1 MTKYFLNCIA
11 ALLLAAVYMPLAAAD
26 TLKMVKPESVGMSS
40 AALKRIDQFT
50 GKNIESGKH
59 VGFVSMVARHGKIVH
74 FEANGRMG
82 LDNDAPIKK
91 DTLFR
96 IYSMTK
102 PVTAVAAMMLY
113 EEGHFQL
120 SDPISKYM
128 PEFKNLLVFHE
139 DGNRP
144 AQSEITVEQ
153 LLTHTAGFSY
163 GFDNIHP
170 VNKLYN
176 ASALFAAPDLAEFT
190 RRLAELPL
198 RFEPGTR
205 YYYSVAS
212 DVLGALV
219 ERVSG
224 QSLDIF
230 FRQRIFKPLGM
241 SDTFFSVP
249 AAKLDRLATNHV
261 WDYENNQIALV
272 PEERRRSYQNV
283 SLFSGGGGLVSTAM
297 DYMKFCEMLRA
308 GGRYNGA
315 RLLGP
320 KTVQYMSMDQL
331 SEEVRNEGADEFP
344 AMHLYPGQSFGLG
357 FGVITQ
363 PGLSQVVSSK
373 GEYSWGGAA
382 DTKFW
387 IDPEEDLVAI
397 LMTQLLR
404 APGETR
410 YQMKVATYQAL
421 DKLGA
426 KQ

>member
-1 MTKYFLNCIA
+1 MYRLITNSIGT
-11 ALLLAAVYMPLAAAD
+11 LLLCAVFSTEVNAD
-26 TLKMVKPESVGMSS
+26 ALKMVKPESVGVSS
-40 AALKRIDQFT
+40 VALNRINQFT
-50 GKNIESGKH
+50 RENIDSGKH

-74 FEANGRMG
+74 FEASGKMG
-82 LDNDAPIKK
+82 LDNDAPIRK

-102 PVTAVAAMMLY
+102 PVTTVAAMMLY
-113 EEGHFQL
+113 EEGRFQL

-128 PEFKNLLVFHE
+128 PEFKDLQVFNE
-139 DGNRP
+139 NGMQP

-153 LLTHTAGFSY
+153 LMTHTAGFSY

-176 ASALFAAPDLAEFT
+176 SNALFAATDLTDFT
-190 RRLAELPL
+190 QRLAKLPL

-205 YYYSVAS
+205 YYYSVAT

-224 QSLDIF
+224 QTLDAF
-230 FRQRIFKPLGM
+230 FQQRIFAPLGM
-241 SDTFFSVP
+241 TDTFFSVP
-249 AAKLDRLATNHV
+249 AEKLDRLATNHV
-261 WDYENNQIALV
+261 WDYANNEIALV
-272 PEERRRSYQNV
+272 PPERRRSYKNV

-297 DYMKFCEMLRA
+297 DYMRFCEMLRA
-308 GGRYNGA
+308 GGSYNGA

-320 KTVQYMSMDQL
+320 KTVQYMSMNQL
-331 SEEVRNEGADEFP
+331 SDQVRNEGADEYP

-357 FGVITQ
+357 FGVITN

-404 APGETR
+404 APWETR

-421 DKLGA
+421 ERLGA
-426 KQ
+426 QQ

>member
-1 MTKYFLNCIA
+1 MYRLITNSIG
-11 ALLLAAVYMPLAAAD
+11 ALLLCAVFSAEVNAD
-26 TLKMVKPESVGMSS
+26 TLKMVKPESVGVSS
-40 AALKRIDQFT
+40 AALNRINQFT
-50 GKNIESGKH
+50 RENIDSGKH

-74 FEANGRMG
+74 FEASGKMG
-82 LDNDAPIKK
+82 LDNDAPIRK

-102 PVTAVAAMMLY
+102 PVTTVAAMMLY
-113 EEGHFQL
+113 EEGRFQL

-128 PEFKNLLVFHE
+128 PEFKDLQVFNE
-139 DGNRP
+139 NGKQP

-153 LLTHTAGFSY
+153 LMTHTAGFSY

-176 ASALFAAPDLAEFT
+176 SNALFTATDLTEFT
-190 RRLAELPL
+190 QRLAKLPL

-205 YYYSVAS
+205 YYYSVAT

-224 QSLDIF
+224 QTLDAF
-230 FRQRIFKPLGM
+230 FQQRIFAPLGM
-241 SDTFFSVP
+241 TDTFFSVP
-249 AAKLDRLATNHV
+249 AEKLDRLATNHV
-261 WDYENNQIALV
+261 WDYANNEIALV
-272 PEERRRSYQNV
+272 PPERRRSYKNV

-297 DYMKFCEMLRA
+297 DYMRFCEMLRA
-308 GGRYNGA
+308 GGSYNGA

-320 KTVQYMSMDQL
+320 KTVQYMSMNQL
-331 SEEVRNEGADEFP
+331 SDQVRNEGADEYP

-357 FGVITQ
+357 FGVITN

-404 APGETR
+404 APWETR

-421 DKLGA
+421 ERLGA
-426 KQ
+426 QQ

>member
-1 MTKYFLNCIA
+1 MTR
-11 ALLLAAVYMPLAAAD
+11 LLTNAITSLLFVAVFAPVVGAD
-26 TLKMVKPESVGMSS
+26 TLKIVKPESVGMSS
-40 AALKRIDQFT
+40 VALKRIDQFT
-50 GKNIESGKH
+50 RNNIESGKH
-59 VGFVSMVARHGKIVH
+59 VGFVSMIARHGKIVH
-74 FEANGRMG
+74 FEASGRMG

-102 PVTAVAAMMLY
+102 PVTTVAAMMLY
-113 EEGHFQL
+113 EEGRFQL

-128 PEFKNLLVFHE
+128 PEFKNLQVFHE
-139 DGNRP
+139 KGNKP
-144 AQSEITVEQ
+144 AQREITIEQ
-153 LLTHTAGFSY
+153 LMTHTAGFSY

-176 ASALFAAPDLAEFT
+176 SSAIFAASDLTEFT
-190 RRLAELPL
+190 QRLAKLPL

-205 YYYSVAS
+205 YYYSVAT

-224 QSLDIF
+224 QSLDSF
-230 FRQRIFKPLGM
+230 FQQRIFAPLGM
-241 SDTFFSVP
+241 ADTFFSVP
-249 AAKLDRLATNHV
+249 AEKLDRLATNHV
-261 WDYENNQIALV
+261 WDYENNVIALV
-272 PEERRRSYQNV
+272 PPERRRSYQNV

-320 KTVQYMSMDQL
+320 KTVQYMAMNQL
-331 SEEVRNEGADEFP
+331 SDKVRNEGAEEYP

-357 FGVITQ
+357 FGVITN

-421 DKLGA
+421 ETLGIE
-426 KQ
+426 Q

>member
-1 MTKYFLNCIA
+1 MRLLTQTLSVV
-11 ALLLAAVYMPLAAAD
+11 LLAAMFAPTGANAD

-40 AALKRIDQFT
+40 AALKRIDQFAQ
-50 GKNIESGKH
+50 KKIESGTH
-59 VGFVSMVARHGKIVH
+59 TGFVSMVARHGKIVH
-74 FEANGRMG
+74 FEATGKMG

-113 EEGHFQL
+113 EEGYFQL

-128 PEFKNLLVFHE
+128 PEFKDLQVFHE
-139 DGNRP
+139 DGNQP
-144 AQSEITVEQ
+144 AQSEITIEH

-163 GFDNIHP
+163 GFDNVHP

-176 ASALFAAPDLAEFT
+176 SSAIFEAPDLTEFT
-190 RRLAELPL
+190 KKLAQLPL
-198 RFEPGTR
+198 RYEPGTR
-205 YYYSVAS
+205 YYYSVAT

-224 QSLDIF
+224 QPLDTF
-230 FRQRIFKPLGM
+230 FQQRIFEPLGM
-241 SDTFFSVP
+241 NDTFFSVP
-249 AAKLDRLATNHV
+249 ADKLDRLATNHV
-261 WDYENNQIALV
+261 WDYENNEIALV
-272 PEERRRSYQNV
+272 PVERRRSYENV

-297 DYMKFCEMLRA
+297 DYMRFCEMLRA

-320 KTVQYMSMDQL
+320 KTVQYMSMNQL
-331 SEEVRNEGADEFP
+331 SDEVRNEGADEYP

-357 FGVITQ
+357 FGVITE
-363 PGLSQVVSSK
+363 PGMSQVVSSK

-387 IDPEEDLVAI
+387 IDPEEDLVVV

-410 YQMKVATYQAL
+410 YQIKVATYQAL
-421 DKLGA
+421 DTLGA